1 MTRLL
6 IVGLLG
12 ASLAGFALGWYVLA
26 RPGDPEPPPAPN
38 GPPENAPDR
47 LAEVSHR
54 FDLSPADVRLD
65 RETPAVAADGRNR
78 VVVAWASASGDTER
92 TLWAARSADG
102 GQTFEP
108 AVPFRKVPIYR
119 YASNSKGK
127 ETTYSTSAAPRLAA
141 GGEAVYLG
149 WTEAVGGGPRVE
161 FLVARTTD
169 GGKTFSEPV
178 RAHGAEAVRPGFT
191 ALAAGPD
198 GSVLC
203 SWLDSRRKAP
213 HPFCGVMR
221 PAAETFQPEGLVY
234 AGPGDKGVCPCCA
247 TDVLRA
253 PDGTT
258 FVAFR
263 NNDDDYRDIC
273 VARAP
278 GEAADG
284 FGAPVMVN
292 AERWRFNGCPHDGP
306 SLALGG
312 GRLHVAWMDAHT
324 GRRRAY
330 HASSS
335 LPELHF
341 TPRPLC
347 PSAPGEQGHPRLVAA
362 GGAVHAVW
370 DGSLADEP
378 VAATGRE
385 HEGHGHG
392 AHLAAGGGGR
402 VIEHARAAGD
412 GDFGPARPIDP
423 RPGAFQVN
431 PALAVGPSGSVFVA
445 WNEFTES
452 GKSVAFARIPSGAP

>member
-26 RPGDPEPPPAPN
+26 RPGGAGPPPAPG
-38 GPPENAPDR
+38 GPPEDPSER
-47 LAEVSHR
+47 LADTSRR
-54 FDLSPADVRLD
+54 FDLAPADVRLD
-65 RETPAVAADGRNR
+65 RETPAVAADARNR

-92 TLWAARSADG
+92 TLWVARSADG

-119 YASNSKGK
+119 YASSSKGK
-127 ETTYSTSAAPRLAA
+127 ETTYSTNAAPRLAVS
-141 GGEAVYLG
+141 GEAVYLG
-149 WTEAVGGGPRVE
+149 WTEAVGGGPRVD

-169 GGKTFSEPV
+169 GGKTFAEPT
-178 RAHGAEAVRPGFT
+178 RAHGDEASRPGFT
-191 ALAAGPD
+191 ALTAGPD

-203 SWLDSRRKAP
+203 SWLDSRRKAQ
-213 HPFCGVMR
+213 HPFC
-221 PAAETFQPEGLVY
+221 AALRASGETFQPEALVY
-234 AGPGDKGVCPCCA
+234 PGPAGKGVCPCCD
-247 TDVLRA
+247 TDVLRT

-273 VARAP
+273 VSRAR
-278 GEAADG
+278 GGAADG
-284 FGAPVMVN
+284 FEAPVTVS

-306 SLALGG
+306 SLALAG
-312 GRLHVAWMDAHT
+312 GRLYVAWMDAHSS
-324 GRRRAY
+324 RRRVY
-330 HASSS
+330 HAGSS
-335 LPELHF
+335 LAELRF
-341 TPRPLC
+341 TPRALC

-362 GGAVHAVW
+362 AGALHAVW

-378 VAATGRE
+378 VTATARE
-385 HEGHGHG
+385 HEGYGHA
-392 AHLAAGGGGR
+392 AHLAAAGGSR
-402 VIEHARAAGD
+402 VIEYARAADD
-412 GDFGPARPIDP
+412 GDFGPARAIDP

-452 GKSVAFARIPSGAP
+452 GKSVAFARIPARAP